1 MEYFIRGYEYRRIYG
16 KISQKSSE
24 SVSVTFDVAIDERA
38 SSRYGRGGRGGK
50 GGGERERVK
59 ERKKEAL
66 YTLAFG

>member
-1 MEYFIRGYEYRRIYG
+1 MVTNIFVSYLRKNFSKIVRIR
-16 KISQKSSE
+16 
-24 SVSVTFDVAIDERA
+24 FDVAIDERA
-38 SSRYGRGGRGGK
+38 SSRYRRGGRGGR